1 MEKIFTIPMIN
12 LKELISREIIRH
24 DQAHEF
30 LNKMND
36 EEIKLFYK
44 EISEELYKKNI
55 HGFPKRNV
63 AILSRVIDTDML
75 YILIKNEGKEN
86 ISF

>member
-1 MEKIFTIPMIN
+1 MIN
-12 LKELISREIIRH
+12 LKELLSREIIRH

-36 EEIKLFYK
+36 EEIKFYYKNIQEQLDK
-44 EISEELYKKNI
+44 ENI
-55 HGFPKRNV
+55 HGFTKRN
-63 AILSRVIDTDML
+63 INFLSKIVDTDIL
-75 YILIKNEGKEN
+75 YILLKNEGKEN